1 MSVNENADQDVASN
15 SVTED
20 TPPEDTPINE
30 QTLNENWEIEG
41 VESPLTS
48 LQFHY
53 LSLLQRLVALKDE
66 YQTDPSYEKWKMNAI
81 NQSIYSTLR
90 DCIEEN
96 IGDSAKNLLHREHHV
111 N

>member
-15 SVTED
+15 SATED
-20 TPPEDTPINE
+20 TPPEDAPINE
-30 QTLNENWEIEG
+30 QALGETWAIEG
-41 VESPLTS
+41 VDSSLTS

-53 LSLLQRLVALKDE
+53 LSLLQRLVALNDE
-66 YQTDPSYEKWKMNAI
+66 YQADPSYEKWKMNAI

-96 IGDSAKNLLHREHHV
+96 IGDSAKDLLRREHHV